1 MSTEELRP
9 MQDPYPL
16 SGLKWG
22 ASLAMSGDASTIL
35 VGAPGQVVSGALTYG
50 ADRAIDG
57 KVGLSLPPVINRNPD
72 AFLPFRSWEGSC
84 PCWLL
89 SSGGGLQHFS
99 PWGKAV
105 KRPRCG
111 SCITSSW
118 GR

>member
-1 MSTEELRP
+1 

-57 KVGLSLPPVINRNPD
+57 KVGLSFPPVINRK
-72 AFLPFRSWEGSC
+72 LMLSFRLGAGKGLALAGS
-84 PCWLL
+84 
-89 SSGGGLQHFS
+89 
-99 PWGKAV
+99 
-105 KRPRCG
+105 
-111 SCITSSW
+111 
-118 GR
+118 

>member
-1 MSTEELRP
+1 

-57 KVGLSLPPVINRNPD
+57 KVGLSFPPVINRKLMLSFPLG
-72 AFLPFRSWEGSC
+72 AGKGLALAGS
-84 PCWLL
+84 
-89 SSGGGLQHFS
+89 
-99 PWGKAV
+99 
-105 KRPRCG
+105 
-111 SCITSSW
+111 
-118 GR
+118 